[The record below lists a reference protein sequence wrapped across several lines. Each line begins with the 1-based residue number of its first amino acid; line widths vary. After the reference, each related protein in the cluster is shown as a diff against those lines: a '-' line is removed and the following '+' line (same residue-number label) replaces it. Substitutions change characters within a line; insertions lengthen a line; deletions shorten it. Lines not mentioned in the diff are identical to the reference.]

1 MSADRSESYKKNWQE
16 VMIETIA
23 NRGARP
29 LKASVPRLCAH
40 STAQHSTQAKATET
54 SQQARTEK
62 KKGVRALRVFVASPS
77 DI

>member
-40 STAQHSTQAKATET
+40 STAQHTGKGNRDVTAGADGEKRRACI
-54 SQQARTEK
+54 ARAR
-62 KKGVRALRVFVASPS
+62 GL
-77 DI
+77 